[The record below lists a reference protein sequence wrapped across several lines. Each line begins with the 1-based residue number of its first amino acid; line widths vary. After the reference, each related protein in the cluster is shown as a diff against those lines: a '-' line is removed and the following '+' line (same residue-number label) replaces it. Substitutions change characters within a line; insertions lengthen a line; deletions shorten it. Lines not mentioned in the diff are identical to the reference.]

1 MKNGKY
7 IALLLALVMMM
18 SCLSIPALAE
28 YQAESVVIA
37 ADDDSF
43 NVAPWSNSQGEVS
56 NYLQN
61 IIWTH
66 LATRPFTGAMIGAG
80 MELVAAK
87 EITRVDELTWHIVL
101 NDITRFQGQCHHRQ
115 RREVQLRQEL

>member
-18 SCLSIPALAE
+18 SCLSIPVLAE

-66 LATRPFTGAMIGAG
+66 LATRPFTGAMIGVVPD
-80 MELVAAK
+80 LVAQVA
-87 EITRVDELTWHIVL
+87 VAAHHGFG
-101 NDITRFQGQCHHRQ
+101 FQVAPVAVPSFH
-115 RREVQLRQEL
+115 

>member
-43 NVAPWSNSQGEVS
+43 NVAPWSNSQG
-56 NYLQN
+56 
-61 IIWTH
+61 
-66 LATRPFTGAMIGAG
+66 
-80 MELVAAK
+80 
-87 EITRVDELTWHIVL
+87 
-101 NDITRFQGQCHHRQ
+101 
-115 RREVQLRQEL
+115 